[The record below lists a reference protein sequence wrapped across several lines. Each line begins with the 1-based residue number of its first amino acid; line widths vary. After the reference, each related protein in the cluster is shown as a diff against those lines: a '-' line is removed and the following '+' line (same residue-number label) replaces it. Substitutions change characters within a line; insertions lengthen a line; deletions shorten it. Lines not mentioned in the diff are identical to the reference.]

1 MCFKHKL
8 HRTTTVYDESLGA
21 ADDITA
27 DANADLDFYIDKVGD
42 RID

>member
-1 MCFKHKL
+1 
-8 HRTTTVYDESLGA
+8 LGA

-42 RID
+42 RIDWVLSQMLIF